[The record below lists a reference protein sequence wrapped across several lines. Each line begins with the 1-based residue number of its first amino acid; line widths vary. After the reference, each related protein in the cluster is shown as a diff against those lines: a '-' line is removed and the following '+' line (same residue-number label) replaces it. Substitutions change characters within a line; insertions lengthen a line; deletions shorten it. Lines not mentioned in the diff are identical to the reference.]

1 MNKTGKGRFITV
13 EGQDGAG
20 KTTNIN
26 FIEQLLREHGVEVL
40 STREPG
46 GTRLGEELRR
56 LILDGHEL
64 NIYAMPEM
72 LMIFAARAQHLEE
85 SILPALST
93 GKWVLCDRFTD
104 ATFAYQ
110 SGGRGLPWGNVET
123 LENLVQ
129 GNLRPDLTV
138 LLDIDLE
145 TSEHRARQRDSTE
158 QDRFES
164 QQAVFKQN
172 VRRAYLDLSHRDPGR
187 VQVVDSSLP
196 LDDVRK
202 QILRIIE
209 RFLENVRDTG

>member
-1 MNKTGKGRFITV
+1 MNKSGTGRLITV

-20 KTTNIN
+20 KTTNID
-26 FIEQLLREHGVEVL
+26 FIEHLLREYGVEVL

-46 GTRLGEELRR
+46 GTGLGEKLRR

-64 NIYAMPEM
+64 HIHAMSEL

-85 SILPALST
+85 SILPALSSGT
-93 GKWVLCDRFTD
+93 WVLCDRFTD

-123 LENLVQ
+123 LEHMVQ

-138 LLDIDLE
+138 LLDVDPE
-145 TSEHRARQRDSTE
+145 TGEQRTRRRDNTD

-172 VRRAYLDLSHRDPGR
+172 VRRAYLDLAHRDPGR
-187 VQVVDSSLP
+187 VQVVDASLP

-202 QILRIIE
+202 QIRRIIS
-209 RFLENVRDTG
+209 RFLGKIGDAG

>member
-1 MNKTGKGRFITV
+1 MNNTGTGRFITV

-20 KTTNIN
+20 KTTNIE
-26 FIEQLLREHGVEVL
+26 FIEHLLQEHGVEVL

-46 GTRLGEELRR
+46 GTELGEKLRR

-64 NIYAMPEM
+64 HIHAMPEL

-93 GKWVLCDRFTD
+93 GTWVLCDRFTD

-123 LENLVQ
+123 LEHMVQ
-129 GNLRPDLTV
+129 GDLRPDLTV
-138 LLDIDLE
+138 LLDIDPE
-145 TSEHRARQRDSTE
+145 TGEHRARQRDNTG

-187 VQVVDSSLP
+187 VQVVDASLP

-202 QILRIIE
+202 QIRRIIE
-209 RFLENVRDTG
+209 RFLENVRDAG